1 MKWTMCGCNFE
12 QVMEKDMM
20 IQEKEKL
27 YVELRNILKGQPG
40 PEVAEQL
47 TTHVRLLN
55 EKTRQLKAMASELN
69 MFQVIFLIC
78 THNLFYIYPLETFP
92 NYCSIL
98 QPAIQI
104 FFILVLF
111 HPIQ

>member
-1 MKWTMCGCNFE
+1 MCGCNFE

-78 THNLFYIYPLETFP
+78 THNLFYIYALETFP
-92 NYCSIL
+92 NYFTVL

-111 HPIQ
+111 HPIR